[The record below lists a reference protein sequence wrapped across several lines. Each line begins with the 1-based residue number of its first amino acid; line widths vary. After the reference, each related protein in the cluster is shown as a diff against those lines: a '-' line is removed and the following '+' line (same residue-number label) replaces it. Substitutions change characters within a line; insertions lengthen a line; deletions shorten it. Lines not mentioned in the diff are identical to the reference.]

1 MPSYKYF
8 LIIAMTVSFNTQ
20 AWEEGYV
27 YNEEV
32 KIAYR
37 DYGPSDGDP
46 ILLVQGLGGQLINW
60 PDHLIDFLIENG
72 FRPIVFDNRDT
83 GLSSRI
89 NSARFEEANRS
100 KTINSTYIRYFLRLP
115 INPPYNLDDMANDS
129 IAILDHLSINQSHLL
144 GMSMG
149 GMIAQIIAANH
160 PEVYQ
165 IVLLIDERPEE
176 VTDMQRSVR
185 GEVVAS
191 TFDEPADKHVR
202 VANIVLEK
210 AKRLVECGHDVVIL
224 LDSITRLARAYNTV
238 APASGKILS
247 GGIDANALHK
257 PKRFFGAAR
266 KIEGGGSLT
275 IIATALTETGSKMD
289 EVIFEEFKGTGNM
302 ELQLDR
308 NISNRRIYPA
318 IDLIK
323 SSTRRDDLLLDEKT
337 VQRMWVLRK
346 YLADMNPVEA
356 MEFINERIKFS
367 KNNQE
372 FLISMNG

>member
-8 LIIAMTVSFNTQ
+8 LIITMIVSFNTQ

-27 YNEEV
+27 YNDEV

-160 PEVYQ
+160 PDRIKTFTLIASSTATPSPLNGPTRDVRKLLMKRSNNPNASMDERIERSKKIFTLIGLEGYNLETEDFYNKSVESIKRAGPDDTGFSRQIMAILGSKNRIKKVKSIKSKTLIIHGKDDPLIKVKNAYKANKLIKNSQ
-165 IVLLIDERPEE
+165 LIVLPGMRHMI
-176 VTDMQRSVR
+176 
-185 GEVVAS
+185 
-191 TFDEPADKHVR
+191 EPPVFNRFKED
-202 VANIVLEK
+202 
-210 AKRLVECGHDVVIL
+210 L
-224 LDSITRLARAYNTV
+224 LNH
-238 APASGKILS
+238 LS
-247 GGIDANALHK
+247 G
-257 PKRFFGAAR
+257 
-266 KIEGGGSLT
+266 
-275 IIATALTETGSKMD
+275 
-289 EVIFEEFKGTGNM
+289 
-302 ELQLDR
+302 
-308 NISNRRIYPA
+308 
-318 IDLIK
+318 
-323 SSTRRDDLLLDEKT
+323 
-337 VQRMWVLRK
+337 
-346 YLADMNPVEA
+346 
-356 MEFINERIKFS
+356 
-367 KNNQE
+367 
-372 FLISMNG
+372 